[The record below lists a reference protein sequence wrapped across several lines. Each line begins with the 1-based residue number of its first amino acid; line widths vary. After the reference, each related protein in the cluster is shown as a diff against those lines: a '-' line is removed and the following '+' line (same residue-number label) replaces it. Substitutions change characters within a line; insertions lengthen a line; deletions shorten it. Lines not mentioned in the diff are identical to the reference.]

1 MMMNPNIETMNPNIA
16 TDTKIDMN
24 YSLYELKLFIYGN
37 AKPNLLQ
44 DTDFL
49 IVGGVSP

>member
-1 MMMNPNIETMNPNIA
+1 
-16 TDTKIDMN
+16 MN

-49 IVGGVSP
+49 LWVGSPPNSIIDFIL